1 MSTSFCSFTSTTT
14 TAPLPS
20 YNKRLFPSSSTT
32 TTISEGEPPYKK
44 QRNMSSLRRTH
55 SYLSL
60 TDLPNQQQ
68 QSIYIAP
75 TRGRCRGRKLSM
87 APPANADFRASLEA
101 SMALSLAPITDPYNT
116 QQKRARPAPPAPV
129 ASTSTT
135 TSSGSCA
142 TPSHPVYSSAP
153 RVSSPLSPSSRPS
166 SYTTPFSRP
175 RKGKGEPDLHRIAIQ
190 TCMRSTTEGQKVLN
204 MGPRIAMSI
213 ANATRELERIVTEQG
228 MESRAS
234 DEDIVMRDS
243 TAEPW
248 VNVSRSDDWEMIH
261 CGA

>member
-1 MSTSFCSFTSTTT
+1 MTTSFTSFTSTTI

-20 YNKRLFPSSSTT
+20 YNKRLISYS
-32 TTISEGEPPYKK
+32 TISEGEPPHKK

-60 TDLPNQQQ
+60 TDLPNQPQ
-68 QSIYIAP
+68 QSMYMAP
-75 TRGRCRGRKLSM
+75 TRGRCRGRKVSM
-87 APPANADFRASLEA
+87 APPAGGDFRACLEA
-101 SMALSLAPITDPYNT
+101 SMALSLAPITDPYNF

-129 ASTSTT
+129 ASTS
-135 TSSGSCA
+135 CA
-142 TPSHPVYSSAP
+142 TVSHPVYSSAP

-166 SYTTPFSRP
+166 SYSSPFSRP
-175 RKGKGEPDLHRIAIQ
+175 RKGKGEPDLHRIAIT
-190 TCMRSTTEGQKVLN
+190 TCMRSTSEGQKVLN

-213 ANATRELERIVTEQG
+213 ANATRELERMVTEGG
-228 MESRAS
+228 MESRT
-234 DEDIVMRDS
+234 DDDIVMGDS